1 MNLKT
6 GQFMLV
12 NGNSDYVMAEEN
24 NIGQMVHT
32 TKGIGKTTWQM
43 EKAVYSMLTEMFM
56 KGNGRMIKLMV
67 KVFIL
72 MLMGLNIAEIGMTIN
87 KKDREQKPGPMELST

>member
-32 TKGIGKTTWQM
+32 TKDIGKTTWRM

-72 MLMGLNIAEIGMTIN
+72 MLTGLNIVEIGMMIN
-87 KKDREQKPGPMELST
+87 KKDKEQKPGPMELST